1 MDWEKHIPP
10 IVGNRTIIEKKE
22 TPEEV
27 LFEKSPKN
35 NQISATKSTE
45 KGTKS
50 SIKGQVIEGLFSRK
64 RLKRVSSRSKLIKF
78 TANDYVQNVI
88 KEVES
93 KYGRRGLT
101 AFINTGIE
109 QYYKKSQK

>member
-27 LFEKSPKN
+27 LFERVPQNSRN
-35 NQISATKSTE
+35 SATKGTK
-45 KGTKS
+45 KGTQS
-50 SIKGQVIEGLFSRK
+50 SRK
-64 RLKRVSSRSKLIKF
+64 GEVIAEIFNRKRNKRVSSRSKMVKF
-78 TANDYVQNVI
+78 TANDYVQSII